1 VVTCTTYVRVTCTIY
16 VRAPCTTYLRATC
29 TTFVRA
35 NIWAGHRATCTTFVR
50 ANIWAVHLRL
60 KYLVEQ
66 LHTLRAEWYLPAI
79 CAVLRGKVIFFP

>member
-16 VRAPCTTYLRATC
+16 VRAPCTTYL
-29 TTFVRA
+29 
-35 NIWAGHRATCTTFVR
+35 RATCTTFVR

-79 CAVLRGKVIFFP
+79 CAVLRGKVIFFH